1 LISTLLSQYQFHN
14 MRIASTSK
22 TPYIFFDF
30 DQETLE
36 IKGVSCPENP
46 KEFYEPLFQKLTEF
60 TQNHSK
66 LDISISLDY
75 FNTGSSKTLW
85 MLFNELAKNEKL
97 NAQTSVKWLTD
108 KNDDELKEA
117 GVIFQEMSGLKF
129 EFIDVE

>member
-1 LISTLLSQYQFHN
+1 

-30 DQETLE
+30 DHETLE

-46 KEFYEPLFQKLTEF
+46 KEFYDPLFQKLTEYI
-60 TQNHSK
+60 QNHTK
-66 LDISISLDY
+66 LVITISLDY

-85 MLFNELAKNEKL
+85 VLFNELSKNETLK
-97 NAQTSVKWLTD
+97 NQTLVKWLTD

-117 GVIFQEMSGLKF
+117 GVIFQEMSGLNF
-129 EFIDVE
+129 EFIEIVDNN